1 MRELYPRIEPYA
13 HGLLDVGDGQ
23 SLYWETC
30 GDPAGKPAVVLHGG
44 PGSGCIPGFRRYFD
58 PAAYRIVL
66 FDQRGA
72 GRSLPHASDLAASLG
87 PNTTHHLIADIET
100 LREFLGISRWLV
112 WGISWGST
120 LGLAYA
126 QQHPQRVSEIVLHS
140 VTMTRPADIDW
151 LYHGV
156 GRFFPEEWAR
166 FRAGAVKGDG
176 EVAGATGDDLVAAY
190 YRLLGDPDPAVAQQA
205 ARDWCAWEDA
215 VVSLEDGWQPSA
227 RYADPR
233 FRMAYA
239 RIVTHY
245 FHHRAWLED
254 GALLRGAG
262 RLARIPGVLAHG
274 RLDLGGPPATAWE
287 LAQAWPD
294 AELHFV
300 HGGHLGGPGM
310 DEILITAT
318 DRFAGR

>member
-1 MRELYPRIEPYA
+1 MSGRYPEIEPYA
-13 HGLLDVGDGQ
+13 HGMLDVGDRQ

-30 GDPAGKPAVVLHGG
+30 GNPAGKPAVVLHGG

-58 PAAYRIVL
+58 PAAYRITL

-72 GRSLPHASDLAASLG
+72 GRSLPHASDLATSLDA
-87 PNTTHHLIADIET
+87 NTTHHLIADIEA
-100 LREFLGISRWLV
+100 LREFLGVGRWLV

-120 LGLAYA
+120 LALAYA
-126 QQHPQRVSEIVLHS
+126 EQHPQRVSEIVLHS
-140 VTMTRPADIDW
+140 VTMTRAADIDW

-166 FRAGAVKGDG
+166 FRAGARKGD
-176 EVAGATGDDLVAAY
+176 AGPSGAGDDLVAAY
-190 YRLLGDPDPAVAQQA
+190 HRLLSDPYPAVAERA
-205 ARDWCAWEDA
+205 AQNWCAWEDT
-215 VVSLEDGWQPSA
+215 VVSLEDGWQPSP

-254 GALLRGAG
+254 GALLHGAG
-262 RLARIPGVLAHG
+262 RLSGIPGVLAHG

-294 AELHFV
+294 AELHLV
-300 HGGHLGGPGM
+300 GGGHLGGPGM
-310 DEILITAT
+310 DEVLIAAT
-318 DRFAGR
+318 DRFASR

>member
-1 MRELYPRIEPYA
+1 MYPEIEPYA
-13 HGLLDVGDGQ
+13 RGMLDAGDGQ

-30 GDPAGKPAVVLHGG
+30 GNPAGQPAVVLHGG
-44 PGSGCIPGFRRYFD
+44 PGSGCGPGFRRYFD

-72 GRSLPHASDLAASLG
+72 GRSLPHASDRATSLQA
-87 PNTTHHLIADIET
+87 NTTRHLIADIEL
-100 LREFLGISRWLV
+100 LREFLGVGRWLV

-126 QQHPQRVSEIVLHS
+126 EQYPERVSEIVLHS

-156 GRFFPEEWAR
+156 GRFFPEEWAA
-166 FRAGAVKGDG
+166 FRDGAGTG
-176 EVAGATGDDLVAAY
+176 AGGDLVAAY
-190 YRLLGDPDPAVAQQA
+190 YRLLDDPDPGVRERA

-215 VVSLEDGWQPSA
+215 VVSLEEGHRPHP

-233 FRMAYA
+233 FRMAFA

-254 GALLRGAG
+254 GALLRDAG
-262 RLARIPGVLAHG
+262 RLSGIPGVLVHG

-287 LAQAWPD
+287 LARAWPD
-294 AELHFV
+294 AELHLV
-300 HGGHLGGPGM
+300 GGGHTGGPAM
-310 DEILITAT
+310 DEILIAAT
-318 DRFAGR
+318 DRFASR